1 MTLVFFKLM
10 VRPKARHALE
20 KISIINCKSSS
31 VWVTRSTS
39 FAKRSS
45 RTRRERKVFDLVLKR
60 RSLKTLPEILL
71 SECILQCHNLEMH
84 MKA

>member
-20 KISIINCKSSS
+20 KISIINCKSS
-31 VWVTRSTS
+31 VWVTRFTS

-45 RTRRERKVFDLVLKR
+45 RTRRERKVFDLVLKQ